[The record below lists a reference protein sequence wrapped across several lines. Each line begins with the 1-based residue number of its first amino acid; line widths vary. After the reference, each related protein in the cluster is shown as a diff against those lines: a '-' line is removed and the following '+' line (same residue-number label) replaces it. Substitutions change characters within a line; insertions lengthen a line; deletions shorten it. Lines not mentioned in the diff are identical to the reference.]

1 MNRIVALSAVIT
13 LSAIMLM
20 GCDDKVKQNGEAM
33 TAATKEFVKSA
44 LDNAADT
51 AKAKAAEAAD
61 AAKEKASEAA
71 TAAKEKASEAAAAVK
86 QTAKEKAA
94 EAAEAVAKELKE

>member
-1 MNRIVALSAVIT
+1 MNRIVAIAAVLT
-13 LSAIMLM
+13 LSAIMFM

-51 AKAKAAEAAD
+51 AKAKATEAAD
-61 AAKEKASEAA
+61 
-71 TAAKEKASEAAAAVK
+71 AAKEKASEAAAAVK
-86 QTAKEKAA
+86 QTAKEKAV

>member
-1 MNRIVALSAVIT
+1 MNRIVAIAAVLT
-13 LSAIMLM
+13 LSAIMFM

-51 AKAKAAEAAD
+51 AKAKATAAAD
-61 AAKEKASEAA
+61 AAKEKASD
-71 TAAKEKASEAAAAVK
+71 AAVK
-86 QTAKEKAA
+86 VKETAKEKVV

>member
-1 MNRIVALSAVIT
+1 MNRIVALAAVIT
-13 LSAIMLM
+13 LSAIMFM
-20 GCDDKVKQNGEAM
+20 GCDEKTKQNGEAM
-33 TAATKEFVKSA
+33 TSATKEFVKSA
-44 LDNAADT
+44 LDNVADT

-61 AAKEKASEAA
+61 
-71 TAAKEKASEAAAAVK
+71 AAKEKASEAAAAVK

>member
-1 MNRIVALSAVIT
+1 MKRIVAIAAVIT
-13 LSAIMLM
+13 LSAIMFM
-20 GCDDKVKQNGEAM
+20 GCDEKTKQSGEAM

-71 TAAKEKASEAAAAVK
+71 AAVK
-86 QTAKEKAA
+86 QTAKAKAA